1 MWGGRPCPPW
11 FAASRQPKIQ
21 DTGRQGRLPPHESI
35 QVKSRCPL
43 TSFSPCSPAPS
54 VLKVSRMQIGFCTD
68 PATLATLPARPNCDF
83 IEGHVVNFLTPEAPD
98 ADFAPRVEALR
109 QCGFPMPAANVLLPA
124 ALKCSGPDIDY
135 ARLDRYAQNVFRRA
149 KEIGMTL
156 IVFGSAGARMV
167 PEGFPIAK
175 AFEQYVDILRQFGPL
190 AEENGVTI
198 VVEPLN
204 RGECNLVNTIL
215 EGAEAVQRANQPS
228 VKLLVDIFHMLR
240 NGESPDDIVK
250 VGPLIRHAH
259 VAENKDRAAPG
270 TNGDDFRPFLRALRR
285 AGYNDRLALEPIWT
299 DLPRQIGPALT
310 ELRKQL
316 ADAGY

>member
-1 MWGGRPCPPW
+1 
-11 FAASRQPKIQ
+11 
-21 DTGRQGRLPPHESI
+21 
-35 QVKSRCPL
+35 
-43 TSFSPCSPAPS
+43 
-54 VLKVSRMQIGFCTD
+54 MQIGFCTD
-68 PATLATLPARPNCDF
+68 PATLATLPSRPQCDF
-83 IEGHVVNFLTPEAPD
+83 IEGHVVNFLAPEAPD
-98 ADFAPRVEALR
+98 ADFAPRADALR
-109 QCGFPMPAANVLLPA
+109 ACGFPMPAANVLLPA

-135 ARLDRYAQNVFRRA
+135 ARLDRYAHNVFRRA

-167 PEGFPIAK
+167 PEGFPVTK
-175 AFEQYVDILRQFGPL
+175 AFEQYVDLLRQFAPL

-215 EGAEAVQRANQPS
+215 EGAEAVRRANHPA

-240 NGESPDDIVK
+240 NGESADDIVK

-270 TNGDDFRPFLRALRR
+270 VNGDDFRPFLRALRR

-299 DLPRQIGPALT
+299 DLPRQLGPALT

-316 ADAGY
+316 SDAGY

>member
-1 MWGGRPCPPW
+1 
-11 FAASRQPKIQ
+11 
-21 DTGRQGRLPPHESI
+21 
-35 QVKSRCPL
+35 
-43 TSFSPCSPAPS
+43 
-54 VLKVSRMQIGFCTD
+54 MQIGFCTD
-68 PATLATLPARPNCDF
+68 PATLATLPSRPQCDF
-83 IEGHVVNFLTPEAPD
+83 IEGHVVNFLAPEAPD
-98 ADFAPRVEALR
+98 ADFAPRAAALR
-109 QCGFPMPAANVLLPA
+109 ACGFPMPAANVLLPA

-149 KEIGMTL
+149 KEVGMTL

-175 AFEQYVDILRQFGPL
+175 AFEQYVDILRQFAPL

-215 EGAEAVQRANQPS
+215 EGAEAVRRANHS
-228 VKLLVDIFHMLR
+228 AVKLLVDIFHMLR
-240 NGESPDDIVK
+240 NGESPDDILK

-270 TNGDDFRPFLRALRR
+270 VNSENFRPYLRALHRV
-285 AGYNDRLALEPIWT
+285 GYNDRLALEPIWT
-299 DLPRQIGPALT
+299 DLPNQVGPALA

>member
-1 MWGGRPCPPW
+1 
-11 FAASRQPKIQ
+11 
-21 DTGRQGRLPPHESI
+21 
-35 QVKSRCPL
+35 
-43 TSFSPCSPAPS
+43 
-54 VLKVSRMQIGFCTD
+54 MQIGFCTD
-68 PATLATLPARPNCDF
+68 PATLATLPERPDCDF

-98 ADFAPRVEALR
+98 AEFAPRAAALR
-109 QCGFPMPAANVLLPA
+109 NCGFPMPAANVLLPA

-135 ARLDRYAQNVFRRA
+135 ARLDQYAHTVFRRA

-175 AFEQYVDILRQFGPL
+175 GFEQYVDILRQFGPL
-190 AEENGVTI
+190 AEENGVTL

-204 RGECNLVNTIL
+204 RGECNLINTIA
-215 EGAEAVQRANQPS
+215 EGAEAVRRANIS
-228 VKLLVDIFHMLR
+228 GVKLLVDIFHMLR
-240 NGESPDDIVK
+240 NGESPDDILK

-270 TNGDDFRPFLRALRR
+270 TNGDDFRPYLRALRR
-285 AGYNDRLALEPIWT
+285 VGYNDRLALEPIWT
-299 DLPRQIGPALT
+299 DLPRQLSGALA

-316 ADAGY
+316 SDAGY